1 MIGNRV
7 VAAGDRHG
15 GAVQSGRGVRGDVKG
30 IDPFLGIGSGDRRA
44 YQFAAARNTARGQG
58 CECVRIRFVCFLEFC
73 GVQRKRA
80 IPIGRYPEIRQ
91 IYIVI
96 AKPRYG
102 ALLCNL

>member
-1 MIGNRV
+1 MRP
-7 VAAGDRHG
+7 
-15 GAVQSGRGVRGDVKG
+15 
-30 IDPFLGIGSGDRRA
+30 DPLRM
-44 YQFAAARNTARGQG
+44 
-58 CECVRIRFVCFLEFC
+58 FLEFC

-102 ALLCNL
+102 RCCVTSELPAKHHHIGVAGERGVFLTRRTAFGQMRSVVPIELIWSTMICIAACASVVS